1 MKLGGMML
9 GDSPHNRGIL
19 FVCTGNICRSPY
31 AERRLRQLLPD
42 TGIPIT
48 SAGTGAVV
56 AADIEQA
63 TGEQMRRLGADVTG
77 FAARA
82 VTPQLLDSAELVLT
96 MTRAHRGEV
105 ARMRPAAMRRI
116 FALGD
121 FADLCR
127 SSATWRPISPARAW
141 LPQVVTEAAAAR
153 GTVAPRDA
161 FDIDVVDPFGRS
173 ARTHTEAF
181 DRIEDFLA
189 VIVAA
194 MGTVAGSSRATTRR

>member
-1 MKLGGMML
+1 ML
-9 GDSPHNRGIL
+9 GETPHRRGIL

-31 AERRLRQLLPD
+31 AERRLRQLLPN
-42 TGIPIT
+42 TGVPIT
-48 SAGTGAVV
+48 SAGTGAAV
-56 AADIEQA
+56 ASNIEQA
-63 TGEQMRRLGADVTG
+63 TSEQLRRLGADVTD

-82 VTPQLLDSAELVLT
+82 VSPQLIDNAELVLT
-96 MTRAHRGEV
+96 MTRSHRGEV
-105 ARMRPAAMRRI
+105 ARLRPAAMRRV

-127 SSATWRPISPARAW
+127 SSATWRPISPSRAW
-141 LPQVVTEAAAAR
+141 LPQVVAEAAAAR

-161 FDIDVVDPFGRS
+161 FDIDVVDPYGRS
-173 ARTHTEAF
+173 AKTHSEAF

-194 MGTVAGSSRATTRR
+194 MGTVAGSSRATSHR